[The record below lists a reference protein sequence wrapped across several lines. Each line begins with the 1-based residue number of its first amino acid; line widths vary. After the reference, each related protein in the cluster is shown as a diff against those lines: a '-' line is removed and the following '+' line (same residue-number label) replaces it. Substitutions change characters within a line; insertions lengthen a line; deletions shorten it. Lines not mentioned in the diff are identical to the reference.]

1 MRKGMLLIA
10 LTAFMLLAAGCEKE
24 EFANAPVYGKVYCKT
39 PSPKV
44 GQEVVLTVE
53 VKEPGNRI
61 NSADYRWKCSAFES
75 DKRVKVIRESGANSI
90 PDAPELTVVFNSSG
104 TYSVSLSASF
114 KYTMGDRN
122 TSMIG
127 SASASG
133 KVTINP

>member
-1 MRKGMLLIA
+1 MKKGLLLIA

-24 EFANAPVYGKVYCKT
+24 EFANSPVYGKVYCKT
-39 PSPKV
+39 PNPKV
-44 GQEVVLTVE
+44 GQEVILTVE

-61 NSADYRWKCSAFES
+61 NSAEYRWKCSAIF
-75 DKRVKVIRESGANSI
+75 DTRVKVIRESGANSI
-90 PDAPELTVVFNSSG
+90 PDAPEFTAVFNSSG
-104 TYSVSLSASF
+104 TYTVNLSASF